1 MVASGIVR
9 EDAAAMA
16 KALVPRCPV
25 SAPARWPGGRRSGG
39 SAHARAMRP
48 ALRRISCQAR
58 RSSWPT
64 PARAHSASSTTSP
77 PRPLR
82 PRSSRSLPRARSGPP
97 TTRGRATPHD
107 DLPRRLGARSETVV
121 QRGDSAPAATAHRCD
136 VRHVELCAA
145 TRAARRQCF
154 GAGRLGYA
162 TRPPTR
168 EPWIA
173 PWDDRADGRLTSKGY
188 VQCSYRRSQSRAS
201 CQPASRSA
209 S

>member
-1 MVASGIVR
+1 MRCFRSGPVA
-9 EDAAAMA
+9 
-16 KALVPRCPV
+16 
-25 SAPARWPGGRRSGG
+25 GGRQSGG

-48 ALRRISCQAR
+48 ALRRSSGQAR

-97 TTRGRATPHD
+97 ATRGRATPHD
-107 DLPRRLGARSETVV
+107 DLPRRLRARSETVV

-145 TRAARRQCF
+145 TRAVRRRCI
-154 GAGRLGYA
+154 GAGRIGYA
-162 TRPPTR
+162 TRPPGR

-173 PWDDRADGRLTSKGY
+173 PGDDRADGRLTSKGY
-188 VQCSYRRSQSRAS
+188 ARCSYKRSRSRAS